1 MGENVKR
8 QVVLRGEGIRK
19 YFPVHTG
26 FGKPK
31 KYVKAVDGVNITIHE
46 GEIYG
51 LVGETGCGKST
62 LGRTLIRLTDPTEG
76 KIEVLGKDI
85 TAQKEKDLSE
95 MRQQIQMVFQD
106 PYTSLDPKQ
115 KVGDILMEAL
125 KIHGIGT
132 KETRLDIAMD
142 IMEKVGLRPEH
153 FYRYPHEFSGGQRQ
167 RVGLARALI
176 LNPKIIVCDEP
187 VSALDVSIQAQIIN
201 LLQDLRERDHI
212 SFLFI
217 AHDMSV
223 VKYVSDRIGVMYLGH
238 MMEEAETEELFRNPR
253 HPYAQALLSAV
264 PNPDPHV
271 KKERIMLKGEL
282 PSPVN
287 PPSGCVFHTRC
298 PYASEECS
306 LRVPEMQEVAPGHR
320 VACLNIN
327 MKEQPEDRIFI
338 RKGDEKDGD
347 GVKKISGRN

>member
-1 MGENVKR
+1 MEQENKR
-8 QVVLRGEGIRK
+8 RVVLNGKNIKK
-19 YFPVHTG
+19 YFPVHGG
-26 FGKPK
+26 FGRAKR
-31 KYVKAVDGVNITIHE
+31 YVKAVDGVDLSIYE

-76 KIEVLGKDI
+76 TVEILGRDI
-85 TAQKEKDLSE
+85 TSLKDRELAG
-95 MRQQIQMVFQD
+95 MRQEIQMVFQD

-115 KVGDILMEAL
+115 KVGEILMEAL
-125 KIHGIGT
+125 EIHRIGDREKRRDT
-132 KETRLDIAMD
+132 AME
-142 IMEKVGLRPEH
+142 IMARVGLRPEH

-176 LNPKIIVCDEP
+176 LNPKIIICDEP

-201 LLQDLRERDHI
+201 LLQDLREKDHI

-223 VKYVSDRIGVMYLGH
+223 VKYVSDRVGVMYLGH
-238 MMEEAETEELFRNPR
+238 LMEEAQTEELFSNTL

-271 KKERIMLKGEL
+271 KKERVMLKGEL
-282 PSPVN
+282 PSPMN

-298 PYASEECS
+298 PYATEECS
-306 LRVPEMQEVAPGHR
+306 LRVPAMQEAAPGHR
-320 VACLNIN
+320 VACLRYEN
-327 MKEQPEDRIFI
+327 KSEVAD
-338 RKGDEKDGD
+338 
-347 GVKKISGRN
+347 

>member
-1 MGENVKR
+1 MGMTER
-8 QVVLRGEGIRK
+8 PIVLQGTGVRK

-31 KYVKAVDGVNITIHE
+31 KYVKAVDGVDITIRE

-62 LGRTLIRLTDPTEG
+62 LGRTLIRLTDPTDG
-76 KIEVLGKDI
+76 NISVLGKDI
-85 TAQKEKDLSE
+85 TKLNDKQMTD
-95 MRQQIQMVFQD
+95 MRQKIQMVFQD

-115 KVGDILMEAL
+115 KVGDILMETL
-125 KIHGIGT
+125 EIHGIGS
-132 KETRLDIAMD
+132 KKDRLDIAME
-142 IMEKVGLRPEH
+142 IMGKVGLRPEH

-176 LNPKIIVCDEP
+176 LNPKVIVCDEP

-201 LLQDLRERDHI
+201 LLQDLREKDNI

-223 VKYVSDRIGVMYLGH
+223 VKYISDRIGVMYLGH
-238 MMEEAETEELFRNPR
+238 LMEEAETEELIGHQL

-271 KKERIMLKGEL
+271 KKERVVLQGDL
-282 PSPVN
+282 PSPMN
-287 PPSGCVFHTRC
+287 PPVGCVFHTRC
-298 PYASEECS
+298 PYATEKCS
-306 LRVPEMQEVAPGHR
+306 LKVPSMHEVSPGHR
-320 VACLNIN
+320 VACL
-327 MKEQPEDRIFI
+327 KYE
-338 RKGDEKDGD
+338 GD
-347 GVKKISGRN
+347 GAL

>member
-1 MGENVKR
+1 MSEEKKLE
-8 QVVLRGEGIRK
+8 QAAAPSEVVLKGSSIRK
-19 YFPVHTG
+19 YFPVNAG
-26 FGKPK
+26 LGKK
-31 KYVKAVDGVNITIHE
+31 KYVKAVDGVDIELHR

-62 LGRTLIRLTDPTEG
+62 LGRTLMLLTQPTEG
-76 KIEVLGKDI
+76 SIEVLGKDI
-85 TAQKEKDLSE
+85 TRLKGQEMKD
-95 MRQQIQMVFQD
+95 MRRKLQMVFQD

-125 KIHGIGT
+125 EIHGIGT

-142 IMEKVGLRPEH
+142 IMAQVGLRPEH
-153 FYRYPHEFSGGQRQ
+153 FYRFPHEFSGGQRQ

-176 LNPKIIVCDEP
+176 LQPEIIICDEP

-201 LLQDLRERDHI
+201 LMQDLREKNNI

-223 VKYVSDRIGVMYLGH
+223 VKYISDRIGVMYLGH
-238 MMEEAETEELFRNPR
+238 MMEEAETEELFQNTL

-264 PNPDPHV
+264 PNADPHK
-271 KKERIMLKGEL
+271 KKERIVLQGEL
-282 PSPVN
+282 PSPMN

-298 PYASEECS
+298 PYATEHCS
-306 LRVPEMQEVAPGHR
+306 VEVPELREVKEGHKVACHR
-320 VACLNIN
+320 V
-327 MKEQPEDRIFI
+327 KE
-338 RKGDEKDGD
+338 
-347 GVKKISGRN
+347 V

>member
-1 MGENVKR
+1 MDQDNKR
-8 QVVLRGEGIRK
+8 PVVLDGKNIKK

-26 FGKPK
+26 FGKAK
-31 KYVKAVDGVNITIHE
+31 KFVKAVDGVDLSIYE

-76 KIEVLGKDI
+76 TIQVLGRDI
-85 TAQKEKDLSE
+85 TAMKDRELTE
-95 MRQQIQMVFQD
+95 MRQKVQMVFQD

-115 KVGDILMEAL
+115 KVGEILMEAL
-125 KIHGIGT
+125 EIHGIGNREQRRDT
-132 KETRLDIAMD
+132 AME
-142 IMEKVGLRPEH
+142 IMAKVGLRPEH

-176 LNPKIIVCDEP
+176 LNPKVIVCDEP

-201 LLQDLRERDHI
+201 LLQDLREKDNI

-223 VKYVSDRIGVMYLGH
+223 VKYVSDRVGVMYLGH
-238 MMEEAETEELFRNPR
+238 LMEEAETEELFSHTL

-264 PNPDPHV
+264 PNPDPHG
-271 KKERIMLKGEL
+271 KKERVVLKGEL
-282 PSPVN
+282 PSPMN

-298 PYASEECS
+298 PYATEECS
-306 LRVPEMQEVAPGHR
+306 VRVPTMHEASPGHR
-320 VACLNIN
+320 VACLKHENKAAGEN
-327 MKEQPEDRIFI
+327 YVGKR
-338 RKGDEKDGD
+338 
-347 GVKKISGRN
+347 SS